1 MDDSLGL
8 SSLGVYS
15 KYSNSYFD
23 TTSSKDDESNS
34 YMDFDGYLKLL
45 VSQMQ
50 NQDFNDPM
58 KDSEVL
64 NQMAQYSMLE
74 GIKNMTQQSNISY
87 ATSLVGRV
95 VTVNNGS
102 AYHTGKVES
111 VSVSNGVPSL
121 MIDGRAFESSAVSDI
136 VDPDIY
142 AKLSEMKG
150 KTVKVNTTGGEAPF
164 TGKVTDVVFFGGEAY
179 VAVGDKIVLADMV
192 EIVEEIGEAAEENK
206 ESTETGTEE
215 NNTEETFV
223 TDVSEI
229 QTYSAKSQALVDILM
244 KELDEAEK
252 ASQADSSTEKADSVS
267 GVSGVSAVTD
277 DYVIETAML
286 EVPDYGAGIYAD
298 TGVVTGTA
306 SLSNVDNTYGSI
318 AGTVSLSEYNS
329 SRGVDLDPETAE
341 RTSDGKL
348 KGVTVPPS
356 SSASDCVPH
365 RISVE
370 AYPEEAAL
378 ADKLGTRMYD
388 IRFINN
394 RAITSRIKT
403 DEVIGHTKSG
413 KAITEIGYSGVGQL
427 GEVVTFSDGTQRV
440 EILLKSGKS
449 TWLMTSG
456 NLTLDEICTRTGAPG
471 SLTGKLTPEEA
482 AIRHFSHPTENL
494 DQTALNAFKNQ
505 LLAQGS
511 V

>member
-15 KYSNSYFD
+15 KYSNSYTD
-23 TTSSKDDESNS
+23 TTSSTDDNSNS
-34 YMDFDGYLKLL
+34 YMDFDGYLKLM
-45 VSQMQ
+45 VAQMQ

-58 KDSEVL
+58 SDSEVL

-95 VTVNNGS
+95 VTINNGS

-111 VSVSNGVPSL
+111 VSVSNGVASL

-142 AKLSEMKG
+142 AELSGMIG

-164 TGKVTDVVFFGGEAY
+164 TGKVTDVVYFGGESY

-192 EIVEEIGEAAEENK
+192 EIVEESGENAEENNG
-206 ESTETGTEE
+206 STETGTEE
-215 NNTEETFV
+215 NNTEENLV
-223 TDVSEI
+223 TESSEV

-252 ASQADSSTEKADSVS
+252 ASQADKSSTEKTDSVS
-267 GVSGVSAVTD
+267 GVSGVSTITD
-277 DYVIETAML
+277 DYVMEIAML

-298 TGVVTGTA
+298 TGVVTA
-306 SLSNVDNTYGSI
+306 SLSNVDNTYGSVS
-318 AGTVSLSEYNS
+318 GTVSLDEYNS
-329 SRGVDLDPETAE
+329 SRADLDSETAE
-341 RTSDGKL
+341 RTADGKL

-356 SSASDCVPH
+356 SSSSDCVPH

-378 ADKLGTRMYD
+378 ADELGTRMYD
-388 IRFINN
+388 IRFIHNT
-394 RAITSRIKT
+394 AITSRIKT
-403 DEVIGHTKSG
+403 DEVIGHTQSG

-427 GEVVTFSDGTQRV
+427 GEVVTFADGTQRV
-440 EILLKSGKS
+440 EVLLKSGKS

-471 SLTGKLTPEEA
+471 SLAGKLTPEES
-482 AIRHFSHPTENL
+482 AIRHYSNPTEIYG
-494 DQTALNAFKNQ
+494 TAGLNAFKSQ
-505 LLAQGS
+505 IIAQGS